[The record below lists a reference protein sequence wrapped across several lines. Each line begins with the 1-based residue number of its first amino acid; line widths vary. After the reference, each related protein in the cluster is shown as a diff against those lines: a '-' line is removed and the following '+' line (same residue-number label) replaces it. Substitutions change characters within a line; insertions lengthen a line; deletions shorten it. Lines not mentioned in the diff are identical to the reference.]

1 MLREPAVAGSFYE
14 KDAPALKKHLAR
26 YITEKP
32 NKIRAKAI
40 VVPHAGYIYSG
51 RVAGEVYSSIEIP
64 DIIILLGPNHTGEGV
79 PVSIMNTGEWRTP
92 LGDVKINEPLAN
104 EILKNTKAAEKDTK
118 AHAREHSLEVQLPFL
133 QTLKKSFT
141 FVPITFG
148 EYDIKKLSDVASA
161 IAAVLKGKD
170 ALIVASTDLT
180 HYEDAGLAKEKD
192 MLVLQAIEKLDAEG
206 LVKEVADNDIS
217 MCGWMPTYVA
227 IKAAKLLGAKE
238 GKIIKYMNSGDVS
251 GDYDQVVG
259 YGGAVII

>member
-14 KDAPALKKHLAR
+14 KDAPALKKHLAS

-32 NKIRAKAI
+32 NKIKAKAI

-64 DIIILLGPNHTGEGV
+64 DIIILLGPNHTGDGV
-79 PVSIMNTGEWRTP
+79 PVSVMNTGEWRTP

-133 QTLKKSFT
+133 QSLKKNFS
-141 FVPITFG
+141 FVPIIFG

-161 IAAVLKGKD
+161 IAAALKGKD

-180 HYEDAGLAKEKD
+180 HYEEAGLAKEKD

-206 LVKEVADNDIS
+206 LVKEVAANDIS

-238 GKIIKYMNSGDVS
+238 GRLIKYMNSGDVS
-251 GDYDQVVG
+251 GDYSSVVG
-259 YGGAVII
+259 YGGAAII

>member
-26 YITEKP
+26 YITEKS
-32 NKIRAKAI
+32 NKIKAKAI

-51 RVAGEVYSSIEIP
+51 QVAGEVYSSIEIP
-64 DIIILLGPNHTGEGV
+64 DIIILFGPNHTGAGV
-79 PVSIMNTGEWRTP
+79 PVSVMNMGVWRTP

-118 AHAREHSLEVQLPFL
+118 AHEREHSLEVQLPFL
-133 QTLKKSFT
+133 QLLKKSFSI
-141 FVPITFG
+141 VPIIFG
-148 EYDIKKLSDVASA
+148 EYDVKKLRDVASA
-161 IAAVLKGKD
+161 VAAALKGKD

-180 HYEDAGLAKEKD
+180 HYEEAGRAKEKD
-192 MLVLQAIEKLDAEG
+192 MLVLSAIENLDAEG
-206 LVKEVADNDIS
+206 VVKAVLDNDIS
-217 MCGWMPTYVA
+217 MCGWMPVYAA
-227 IKAAKLLGAKE
+227 IQAAKILGAKE

-251 GDYDQVVG
+251 GDYVQVVG

>member
-51 RVAGEVYSSIEIP
+51 QVAGEVYSSIEIP
-64 DIIILLGPNHTGEGV
+64 GIIVLLGPNHTGEGV
-79 PVSIMNTGEWRTP
+79 PVSIMSAGEWRTP

-104 EILKNTKAAEKDTK
+104 EILKLAKAAEKDTK
-118 AHAREHSLEVQLPFL
+118 AHSREHSLEVQLPFL
-133 QTLKKSFT
+133 QYLKKDFT

-148 EYDIKKLSDVASA
+148 EYNIKKLSNVASE
-161 IAAVLKGKD
+161 IAEALRGRD
-170 ALIVASTDLT
+170 ALIIASTDLT
-180 HYEDAGLAKEKD
+180 HYEEAGLAKEKD

-206 LVKEVADNDIS
+206 LVKEVVSNDIS

-251 GDYDQVVG
+251 GDYSQVVG